1 MKCDP
6 KALF

>member
-6 KALF
+6 